1 MLRKATAADIGAIE
15 ASYNEVFDREAE
27 TGSTTGWIR
36 GVYPTRETIE
46 RGVNAGTMYVYYIG
60 EKLAA
65 SVILNSYQP
74 AEYYDIPWEY
84 PARDED
90 VLVIHTLVVSPGMS
104 GRGVG
109 SLMVAFAEGLAF
121 GQGKA
126 VVRLDTN
133 VTNIPAQRLY
143 SKLGFRLAGKHHAL
157 HEGTLDTELVYME
170 HLL

>member
-1 MLRKATAADIGAIE
+1 MIRKATAADIGAIE

-27 TGSTTGWIR
+27 TGSTTSWIR

-84 PARDED
+84 PARDEE

-121 GQGKA
+121 GP
-126 VVRLDTN
+126 VSYTHLD
-133 VTNIPAQRLY
+133 
-143 SKLGFRLAGKHHAL
+143 
-157 HEGTLDTELVYME
+157 VYKRQQ
-170 HLL
+170 LIRRVGRTVF